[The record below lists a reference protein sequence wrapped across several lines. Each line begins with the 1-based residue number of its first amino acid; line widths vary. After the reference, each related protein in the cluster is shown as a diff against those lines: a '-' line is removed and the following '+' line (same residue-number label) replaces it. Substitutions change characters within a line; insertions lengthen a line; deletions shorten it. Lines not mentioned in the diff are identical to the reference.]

1 MAPSHI
7 GIIYTTHGDWAALVW
22 QGHLFD
28 PTAEWIGYLSG
39 RHVFSTEG
47 EYLGYISD
55 DQRILRK
62 RVLENEF
69 TRPKAPI
76 PTRPTV
82 RPPIPATV
90 PLPPQMRELSYDL
103 IDMLDEFPERFRHV
117 SNTRQDM
124 D

>member
-39 RHVFSTEG
+39 RNVFSTEG
-47 EYLGYISD
+47 EYMGYVSD

-69 TRPKAPI
+69 V
-76 PTRPTV
+76 RPTSAIPP
-82 RPPIPATV
+82 RPAGKPPIPPTV
-90 PLPPQMRELSYDL
+90 ALPPAMRELTFDL
-103 IDMLDEFPERFRHV
+103 VDMLDEFPERFKQV
-117 SNTRQDM
+117 S
-124 D
+124 